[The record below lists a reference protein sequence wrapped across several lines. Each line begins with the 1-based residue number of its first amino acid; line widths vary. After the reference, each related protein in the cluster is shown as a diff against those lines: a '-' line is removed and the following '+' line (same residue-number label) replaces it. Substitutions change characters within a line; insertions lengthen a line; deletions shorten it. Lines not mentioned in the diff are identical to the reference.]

1 MNGKKYG
8 EIFNINGVQFS
19 FHPAGHVPGSSQ
31 IRIEFK
37 GEVWV
42 FTGDY
47 KTQEDG
53 ISTPF
58 ESVKCDTFITECTF
72 GIPVFQWEEPKK
84 VHDSINHWWAINKND
99 KTTSLLMGYSLGK
112 VQRLLKNLDPSIGKI
127 YTHGATEK
135 MTEVLRQFIDF
146 PETELITRETTK
158 KELEGN
164 LVLAPPAVLGS
175 AWVKKLGRLST
186 GYASGWMSFRGA
198 RRRRAVDRAFV
209 MSDHADWQ
217 GLLSAIKASGCE
229 NIITTH
235 GYTEIFAQYLR
246 EQGWNART
254 EKTQYE
260 VEMHETISNQ

>member
-1 MNGKKYG
+1 
-8 EIFNINGVQFS
+8 
-19 FHPAGHVPGSSQ
+19 
-31 IRIEFK
+31 
-37 GEVWV
+37 
-42 FTGDY
+42 
-47 KTQEDG
+47 
-53 ISTPF
+53 
-58 ESVKCDTFITECTF
+58 
-72 GIPVFQWEEPKK
+72 
-84 VHDSINHWWAINKND
+84 
-99 KTTSLLMGYSLGK
+99 MGYSLGK

-146 PETELITRETTK
+146 PETELITLETTK

-209 MSDHADWQ
+209 ISDHADWQ

-229 NIITTH
+229 NIVTTH
-235 GYTEIFAQYLR
+235 G
-246 EQGWNART
+246 
-254 EKTQYE
+254 
-260 VEMHETISNQ
+260 